1 MAEIKPFRALRFCAS
16 AGPLSE
22 LVCPPYSSIREEQR
36 RMLLEKNP
44 HNIVRLELGEKP
56 YSNVKETLLE
66 WKNSGVLKQDSTP
79 GIYLY
84 EDEFLIHGQVK
95 KRKGILCLIKIEDYE
110 KSVILPR
117 EDTFSKN
124 RIDRFEL
131 LKATS
136 CQFSPI
142 HCVYQDKEREILN
155 RVETLSGFKPRFIF
169 TEGEVTRRLWLVND
183 PVAIRAFYDDFADK
197 QLLIAEGHHRY
208 EAALQL
214 RNWYREE
221 GISKEGDESDYI
233 LTALTD
239 MESDG
244 LTLLPTY
251 RLLRGLPN
259 FNAEKLLSDCQT
271 YFDVIERDSISEI
284 ESNLDALYRQG
295 KTAFAYYGGGE
306 SWSLLILKDF
316 SVMQT
321 LLPEK
326 SQAFQNSDV
335 SVLHSLILE
344 RMLGI
349 DSENAAQQI
358 NLAYTEQFENAIS
371 SVREGSNQCVFFMN
385 PPRIKEVREI
395 AEAGERMM
403 QASARFYPQPVAGL
417 VMNQIQES

>member
-1 MAEIKPFRALRFCAS
+1 MAEIMPFRALRFCAS

-358 NLAYTEQFENAIS
+358 NLAYTEQFEAAIS